1 MECQATMHL
10 ESDGESDFEAVQ
22 ALESWHPFTKENPY
36 VDGPTQMRDG
46 VVSQA
51 SHPAGLPGPSSGEG
65 LATRW
70 MHGDPKYQ
78 EHFEDSQAPFPSEED
93 EEAEVQVLLH
103 VDDTAPFEEMPCM
116 GSFEN
121 VADTVPHVV
130 QESAWPTPPVDPLC
144 AGVEARVWLD
154 ILS

>member
-51 SHPAGLPGPSSGEG
+51 SHSAGCMAIRSTRNTSRTRRPLFLQKRMRKPKFKCCSTSTGCADLWGPKT
-65 LATRW
+65 LRPYRW
-70 MHGDPKYQ
+70 P
-78 EHFEDSQAPFPSEED
+78 
-93 EEAEVQVLLH
+93 
-103 VDDTAPFEEMPCM
+103 
-116 GSFEN
+116 
-121 VADTVPHVV
+121 
-130 QESAWPTPPVDPLC
+130 
-144 AGVEARVWLD
+144 
-154 ILS
+154 